1 MPLIVPTV
9 RNLERLRARW
19 QTRATNAVTSG
30 DLIHEVVEVGQGEG
44 VFRRAAA
51 ALRRW
56 DTHRSWWLRVYPADE
71 PPTPGQTVVI
81 QVQAGRFSPLAL
93 AFCDRVTDVIDE
105 PRRQGF
111 TYATLPGH
119 PERGA
124 EAFLIEW
131 HADDRVTFTVRAV
144 SQPGWPLLRLVRP
157 ALAWLQGRATRQY
170 LRAIARAAVAQ
181 NA

>member
-1 MPLIVPTV
+1 MFQPERSEQEGNGFRAWSWQPGAVPGCQ
-9 RNLERLRARW
+9 RNKR
-19 QTRATNAVTSG
+19 NP
-30 DLIHEVVEVGQGEG
+30 
-44 VFRRAAA
+44 
-51 ALRRW
+51 
-56 DTHRSWWLRVYPADE
+56 Y
-71 PPTPGQTVVI
+71 

-119 PERGA
+119 PEQGA
-124 EAFLIEW
+124 ETFLVEW

-170 LRAIARAAVAQ
+170 LRAIARVAVAQ

>member
-9 RNLERLRARW
+9 RNLERLRKRY
-19 QTRATNAVTSG
+19 QPLSTNAVTTG
-30 DLIHEVVEVGQGEG
+30 DLIHEVVEVGRGEE
-44 VFRRAAA
+44 VFRRASG

-56 DTHRSWWLRVYPADE
+56 DTHRSWWLRVHPADE

-81 QVQAGRFSPLAL
+81 QVQAGRFSLLAL
-93 AFCDRVTDVIDE
+93 AFCDRVTDVIDG
-105 PRRQGF
+105 PRRCGF

-124 EAFLIEW
+124 ETFLVEW

-144 SQPGWPLLRLVRP
+144 SQPGWPVLRLVRP

-170 LRAIARAAVAQ
+170 LRAISRAAVAQ

>member
-1 MPLIVPTV
+1 MPLIAPTV
-9 RNLERLRARW
+9 QNLEHLRARE

-30 DLIHEVVEVGQGEG
+30 DLIHEVVEVGRGEG
-44 VFRRAAA
+44 AFSRARS

-56 DTHRSWWLRVYPADE
+56 DTHRSWWLRVHPADE

-81 QVQAGRFSPLAL
+81 QVQGGRFSPLAL
-93 AFCDRVTDVIDE
+93 AFCDRVTDVIDG
-105 PRRQGF
+105 PRRCGF
-111 TYATLPGH
+111 TYATLPGN
-119 PERGA
+119 PEQGT
-124 EAFLIEW
+124 ETFLVEW

-170 LRAIARAAVAQ
+170 LRAIARSAVAQ